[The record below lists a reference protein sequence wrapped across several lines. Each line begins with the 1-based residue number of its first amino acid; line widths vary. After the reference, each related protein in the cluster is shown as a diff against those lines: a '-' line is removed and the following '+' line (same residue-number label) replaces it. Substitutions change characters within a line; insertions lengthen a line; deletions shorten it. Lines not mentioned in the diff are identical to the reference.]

1 MMERAGLNVTL
12 TDKSKNSAITDA
24 IITMSE
30 MPVMCEIPFICGS
43 AKNAIV
49 LTIPPIIINGRRL
62 PPINHTL
69 SLIKPTIT
77 CPKIPAIGPAS
88 QTNATSSIFNPY
100 LFDKIQLSAAIWVES
115 ANPTA
120 VAGSA
125 SKARN
130 GLLSF
135 F

>member
-1 MMERAGLNVTL
+1 MIERAGLNVTF
-12 TDKSKNSAITDA
+12 TDKSKNKAITDA
-24 IITMSE
+24 IITISDI
-30 MPVMCEIPFICGS
+30 PVMCDIPRMCGS
-43 AKNAIV
+43 AKKAMV

-62 PPINHTL
+62 PPINQTL
-69 SLIKPTIT
+69 SLTNPTII
-77 CPKIPAIGPAS
+77 CPKIPATGPAS
-88 QTNATSSIFNPY
+88 HTNATSSIFNPY